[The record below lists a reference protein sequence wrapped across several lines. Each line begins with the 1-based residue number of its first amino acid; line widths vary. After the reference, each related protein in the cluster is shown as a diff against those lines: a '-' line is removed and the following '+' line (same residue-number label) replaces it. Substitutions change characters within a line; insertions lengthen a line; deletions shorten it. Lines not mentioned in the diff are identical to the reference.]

1 MSGCWKGLGSSPG
14 GLGEAGQ
21 WGPMIIFCSDSVLLP
36 WGTPIPPHDQGKRGK
51 KVQPWS
57 VGKCFSLYQ
66 SFLISRF
73 RI

>member
-1 MSGCWKGLGSSPG
+1 MGSH
-14 GLGEAGQ
+14 
-21 WGPMIIFCSDSVLLP
+21 DYLLQRQHLVAMGHP
-36 WGTPIPPHDQGKRGK
+36 LPPHDQGEHGK

-73 RI
+73 RV